1 MYILR
6 SGRTKDK
13 RENIVIRLYIIHARK
28 IFQGQQMTKI
38 NISNGV
44 NILKNNDTTRQQ
56 PHNFNPNRK
65 IKAMKNAYGSSY
77 DYTFLDLDEQ
87 QRQFYFFMQRREKRH
102 K

>member
-1 MYILR
+1 MEELR
-6 SGRTKDK
+6 IKEKYSNKA
-13 RENIVIRLYIIHARK
+13 LYNTCPE